1 MSERLSQ
8 DDFNAAGLG
17 GWRVE
22 DDTAIA
28 ELGCSS
34 FTAAGELAAKVAA
47 ICDQQNHHADLAIRY
62 PGVLTVTTSSH
73 DVGGLTDR
81 DLRLAQAISDLHPG

>member
-34 FTAAGELAAKVAA
+34 FTAAGVLAAKVAA
-47 ICDQQNHHADLAIRY
+47 ICDEHNHHADLSIRY
-62 PGVLTVTTSSH
+62 PGVVTVTTSSH

-81 DLRLAQAISDLHPG
+81 DLRLAQAISEVHPA